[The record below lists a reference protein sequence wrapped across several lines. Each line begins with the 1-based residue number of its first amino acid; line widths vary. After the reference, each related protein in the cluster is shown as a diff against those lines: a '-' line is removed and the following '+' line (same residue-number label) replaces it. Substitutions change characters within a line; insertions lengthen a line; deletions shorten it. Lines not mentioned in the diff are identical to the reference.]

1 MRTTVRLKSVA
12 FPKGSYDFLA
22 NVRGSVSLI
31 LAFHFVLTQNETK
44 KSRLQFLPLKI
55 FPFAK
60 LGGRVPAGHF
70 VTNGLFIFIGVCE
83 LVVSLLGSQFAKAK
97 AFILKLRN

>member
-1 MRTTVRLKSVA
+1 MKNKLNPNPIINSQVLFFSCRTTVRLKSVA

-44 KSRLQFLPLKI
+44 KSRL
-55 FPFAK
+55 
-60 LGGRVPAGHF
+60 
-70 VTNGLFIFIGVCE
+70 TSE
-83 LVVSLLGSQFAKAK
+83 
-97 AFILKLRN
+97 